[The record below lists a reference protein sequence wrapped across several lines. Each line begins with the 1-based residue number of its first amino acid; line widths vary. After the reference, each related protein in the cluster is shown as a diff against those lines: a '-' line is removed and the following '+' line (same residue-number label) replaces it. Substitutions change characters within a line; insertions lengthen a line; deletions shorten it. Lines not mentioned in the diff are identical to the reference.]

1 MKKNIFKILR
11 IIPKICL
18 LFGAL
23 SPLYIDNDSVTIV
36 TCIITVALSLL
47 FLYGL
52 FTYPMNMA
60 DKLSIFLF
68 GNKKSDKIAFI
79 AISIIGIA
87 TSFLMPPHIRIYEII
102 FWGLVLLSDLFP
114 NKTEIKK

>member
-1 MKKNIFKILR
+1 MREFIFKILGT
-11 IIPKICL
+11 IPKICL
-18 LFGAL
+18 LLGAL

-36 TCIITVALSLL
+36 ACIIIVALSLF

-68 GNKKSDKIAFI
+68 GNKKSDKIAYI
-79 AISIIGIA
+79 TISTRGIA
-87 TSFLMPPHIRIYEII
+87 TSFLMPPNIRICEII